1 MARNRVPFDVSRLTK
16 KVTNCFICE
25 LLAGNP
31 RYEHLVVAETD
42 TVVAFLNRFPTLFGY
57 VLVAPKEH
65 REQVTGDFD
74 EEEYVELQRFIF
86 RISEAMRQLLA
97 PERIYILSLGS
108 QAANSHV
115 HWHIAPLPEGIPLE
129 QQQYH
134 ALMHENGVV
143 ETTPEEMAQFAEEL
157 RSAIE
162 KAAPGVRTSAK
173 LR

>member
-16 KVTNCFICE
+16 KVTNCFICDF
-25 LLAGNP
+25 LAGSP
-31 RYEHLVVAETD
+31 RYPHHIAAETD
-42 TVVAFLNRFPTLFGY
+42 SAVAFLSRFPTLFGY

-74 EEEYVELQRFIF
+74 EEEYIDLQRFIY
-86 RISEAMRQLLA
+86 RVSEGMRQVLA

-108 QAANSHV
+108 QAKNKHV
-115 HWHIAPLPEGIPLE
+115 HWHIAPLPKGIPLE

-143 ETTPEEMAQFAEEL
+143 QTTPEEMAQFAKDLGE
-157 RSAIE
+157 AI
-162 KAAPGVRTSAK
+162 KN
-173 LR
+173 L